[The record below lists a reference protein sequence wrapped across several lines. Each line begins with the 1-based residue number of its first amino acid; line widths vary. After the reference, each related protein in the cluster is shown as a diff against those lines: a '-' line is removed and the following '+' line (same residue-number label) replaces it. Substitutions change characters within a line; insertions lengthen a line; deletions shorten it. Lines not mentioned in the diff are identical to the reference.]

1 MTKNRVSMG
10 EEAVIVVN
18 PGSTSTRV
26 AIRTR
31 DRELVGAV
39 VDHIGSDLVR
49 EARSAS
55 QLGGRL
61 GVIEEWLEGAVDAG
75 WEITC
80 VVGRGGLLRP
90 IEGGT
95 YVVDE
100 AMLDDLKCARYGDHA
115 SNLGAPIA
123 RRLADRYGVEAYVVD
138 PVTVD
143 EFWERSRISG
153 VPGITRRC
161 RSHTLNIKASARKVA
176 ASLGKGIDEIDLVV
190 AHLGGGV
197 SIVAL
202 RRGRIVDVNDALLG
216 QGPFSPNRAGSLPIG
231 PLVELA
237 FSGRYGKKELLDL
250 LSRGSGLYAYLGTAD
265 VREVERMIE
274 EGDERAALVFD
285 AMLYQISKE
294 IGAMAAALGA
304 RPAAIVLTGG
314 MAQSDR
320 VVAELHGRIEFLAP
334 VHVIPGEHEMEA
346 LAEGAFRV
354 VDGIEEAKRYGVS

>member
-1 MTKNRVSMG
+1 MG
-10 EEAVIVVN
+10 EETVIVVN

-31 DRELVGAV
+31 DHELVGTDI
-39 VDHIGSDLVR
+39 DHIDSDLVR
-49 EARSAS
+49 KARSAG
-55 QLGGRL
+55 QLDCRL
-61 GVIEEWLEGAVDAG
+61 RLIEEWLEGAIGAE
-75 WEITC
+75 WEIIG
-80 VVGRGGLLRP
+80 VIGRGGLLRP
-90 IEGGT
+90 MEGGT

-100 AMLDDLKCARYGDHA
+100 AMLDDLNRARYGDHA

-176 ASLGKGIDEIDLVV
+176 ASLGEAIDDIDLVV
-190 AHLGGGV
+190 AHLGGGI
-197 SIVAL
+197 SISAL

-237 FSGRYGKKELLDL
+237 FSGRHGREELLDL

-294 IGAMAAALGA
+294 IGAMAVALGA

-320 VVAELHGRIEFLAP
+320 VVAEMRGRIEFLAP
-334 VHVIPGEHEMEA
+334 VFVIPGEHEMEA
-346 LAEGAFRV
+346 LADGAFRV
-354 VDGIEEAKRYGVS
+354 IDGVEEAKRYAVA